1 MTIRRRLILSYLAI
15 LAMLAC
21 NLFIYFWSDQK
32 RKSSFEDLRRAI
44 ARQNLISSIQQ
55 KLNDSQKQVTLL
67 SEIVTPANSGGAS
80 PEEIA
85 QFNARLAT
93 IDEQIRQWG
102 SLSNARFGQEIEAFR
117 KTVRDLGVSWRIF
130 YEAFGHDQS
139 HALTEIVLRAEP
151 LSRKVTQELL
161 PQLQQEEKA
170 QFEAGNVRF
179 YDTERVTGR
188 ITILIFVISGLLS
201 GFLAVVVSRYFS
213 RGLNALKTG
222 VDAIGK
228 GNLGYRIPVWTKD
241 ELGRLAHTFNDMAG
255 RLDLAH
261 AELTKAN
268 DALHQRQRELQSHM
282 EAAESANKA
291 KSQFLANMS
300 HELRTPMN
308 AIIGYSEMLTE
319 EAEDLGQDTFIPD
332 LQKINIAGKHLLLL
346 INDILDLSK
355 IEAGKMDLY
364 LETFNIG
371 TLIQEICVTFQ
382 SMLTKNSN
390 ELVSD
395 IPPDLGAMHADATK
409 VRQILY
415 NLLSNACKFT
425 KTGSILVLARRT
437 NARDKEYVEFQVKD
451 TGIGMTAEQTAKIF
465 DAFTQADSSTT
476 RKYGGTGLGLAIT
489 RRFCEMM
496 GGDIG
501 VASSPGK
508 GTTFTV
514 RIPTEVVDE
523 RKLQSSLERL
533 GASIATESPTGAP
546 ISQQSGAAGTVL
558 VIDDDRVIQELMQ
571 SFLSKEGYRVIVAS
585 RGEEGLKLA
594 RGLRPDVI
602 TLDVALP
609 SMDGWGV
616 LSTLKADPQLV
627 NIPVIILT
635 MVDDKNTGYALGAA
649 EYLIKPIERD
659 LLVAV
664 MRKYGCLRGRRSVL
678 IAEDDMDV
686 RELLQLTLEKEGW
699 TVETAHNGRVAL
711 EVAANRLPG
720 LVLLDLMMPEMD
732 GLSFLDEFRRL
743 PDAVAIPVIVI
754 TAKDLT
760 EDDRRRLHGS
770 VQHVLAKS
778 SGTDSLLQ
786 QVRELI
792 TQCLAQSNVY
802 QN

>member
-15 LAMLAC
+15 LAMLAF

-32 RKSSFEDLRRAI
+32 RKSTFDDLRRAI

-93 IDEQIRQWG
+93 IDDQIRQLS
-102 SLSNARFGQEIEAFR
+102 SLSDARFEPQIEAFR
-117 KTVRDLGVSWRIF
+117 TVVRDLGVSWRIF
-130 YEAFGHDQS
+130 YEDFGRDQS
-139 HALTEIVLRAEP
+139 RALTEIVLRAEP
-151 LSRKVTQELL
+151 LSRKVMQELL
-161 PQLQQEEKA
+161 PQLEQEEKT
-170 QFEAGNVRF
+170 QFEAGNVRL
-179 YDTERVTGR
+179 YDTARLTGR

-201 GFLAVVVSRYFS
+201 GLLAVVVSRYFS

-228 GNLGYRIPVWTKD
+228 GNLGYRIPVWTRD

-255 RLDLAH
+255 RLDSAH

-268 DALHQRQRELQSHM
+268 DELHQRQRELQKHM

-371 TLIQEICVTFQ
+371 TLIQEICMTFQ
-382 SMLTKNSN
+382 SMLSKNSN

-395 IPPDLGAMHADATK
+395 VPPDLGVMHADATK

-425 KTGSILVLARRT
+425 KAGSILVLARRT
-437 NARDKEYVEFQVKD
+437 NARGREYVEFQVKD
-451 TGIGMTAEQTAKIF
+451 TGIGMTPEQTAKIF

-501 VASSPGK
+501 VASSPGE
-508 GTTFTV
+508 GTIFTV
-514 RIPTEVVDE
+514 HIPAEVVDE
-523 RKLQSSLERL
+523 RKLQASLERL
-533 GASIATESPTGAP
+533 GASIASEPPTGMP
-546 ISQQSGAAGTVL
+546 ISQQNGGAGSVL
-558 VIDDDRVIQELMQ
+558 VIDDDPVIQELMQ
-571 SFLSKEGYRVIVAS
+571 SFLSKEGYRVTVAS

-602 TLDVALP
+602 TVDVAMP
-609 SMDGWGV
+609 NMDGWGV
-616 LSTLKADPQLV
+616 LSTLKADPQLAD
-627 NIPVIILT
+627 IPVIILT
-635 MVDDKNTGYALGAA
+635 MVDDKSTGYALGAA

-659 LLVAV
+659 RLVAV
-664 MRKYGCLRGRRSVL
+664 MRKYGRFRDRRNVL
-678 IAEDDMDV
+678 IAEDDPDV
-686 RELLQLTLEKEGW
+686 RELLQRTVEKEGW
-699 TVETAHNGRVAL
+699 TVQAAHNGRVAL
-711 EVAANRLPG
+711 ELAASGLPA

-732 GLSFLDEFRRL
+732 GLGFLDEFRRL
-743 PDAVAIPVIVI
+743 PDARAVPVIVI

-760 EDDRRRLHGS
+760 ADDRRRLHGS
-770 VQHVLAKS
+770 VQHVLAKG

-792 TQCLAQSNVY
+792 AQCLAQSSVY
-802 QN
+802 